1 MSSFAA
7 RVRRALLIVLGG
19 ERLRNDPL
27 FDSEWYRWAY
37 PDAPRSSR
45 AAARHYAT
53 VGGIERIPSVDF
65 DPAAYAAIDP
75 AIVATGVN
83 PLVHYLRFGRRD
95 GVPVQPFFRR
105 FFADADE
112 RVDRAALVEFL
123 RSGELIGGR
132 ASVLRALPHL
142 LHAMP
147 RNRARRFGAVLI
159 ALAHDRPED
168 LGAVIVSGPNRG
180 SLDGVSLEITGEPG
194 ILATASLAALMVAG
208 EVGREQVAL
217 PGDEVPQGDV
227 RIEVKA
233 GALVVPGSLA
243 RLVARARRD
252 AGPVV
257 GAVLD
262 LDGTPLEPWH
272 TPDQIVPAVVSAV
285 AVPGPADQSSIG
297 GPTAVW
303 WPAWSPARHPAP
315 RPRALLMD
323 SWIPTPDRDS
333 GSLCTVAFARS
344 LTALGYRVVF
354 VPQNLR
360 WHPRYTPELE
370 SWGVEVVDDRTI
382 DRWQSVLE
390 RASFEL
396 ALLVRPP
403 VFDEVADEFRA
414 ANPDAAVIF
423 APLDLHHMRLASH
436 AAVVPDPVVSADAE
450 RMRAIE
456 VRALNAASATIVLS
470 TTEVQHA
477 RTLAPSARVELVPM
491 ARDREAAAPIDSW
504 SHRTDLVFVGSYRH
518 LPNPDAVRWFVDEV
532 WPNVESRL
540 PEARFVAYG
549 SGMPDDLRALASER
563 VVMHGYVEHLADAF
577 ATARLAVVPLRFG
590 AGVKG
595 KVTSTMLGGIPV
607 VSTPVGVEGMDLPG
621 DAVVVAHGASALADA
636 IVELWHDEPRLS
648 AISAAALDVASTRF
662 SFEAQR
668 VAIAALLDSLA
679 AAHPES

>member
-7 RVRRALLIVLGG
+7 RVRRALLIVVGG
-19 ERLRNDPL
+19 ERLRSDPL
-27 FDSEWYRWAY
+27 FDSEWYRWVY
-37 PDAPRSSR
+37 PDAPRRSH

-53 VGGIERIPSVDF
+53 VGGTERIPSVDF
-65 DPAAYAAIDP
+65 DPVAYAANDP
-75 AIVATGVN
+75 AIIATGVN
-83 PLVHYLRFGRRD
+83 PLVHYLRFGRRE
-95 GVPVQPFFRR
+95 GMPVQPFFRR
-105 FFADADE
+105 SFVDADGG
-112 RVDRAALVEFL
+112 VDRAALIEFL
-123 RSGELIGGR
+123 RSGDLVGGR

-147 RNRARRFGAVLI
+147 RNRARAFGAVLL

-168 LGAVIVSGPNRG
+168 LGPVVVSGPNRG
-180 SLDGVSLEITGEPG
+180 SLDGVSVAITGEPG

-217 PGDEVPQGDV
+217 PGDEVPSSDV
-227 RIEVKA
+227 RVEVTA
-233 GALVVPGSLA
+233 GALVVPGALA
-243 RLVARARRD
+243 RLVARARL
-252 AGPVV
+252 GPVV
-257 GAVLD
+257 GTALD
-262 LDGTPLEPWH
+262 LDGTPLVPWH
-272 TPDQIVPAVVSAV
+272 SPDQVVPAVVSAV
-285 AVPGPADQSSIG
+285 AVPAQSDQPSVG

-303 WPAWSPARHPAP
+303 WPARSSAGTPDARPL
-315 RPRALLMD
+315 ALLMD

-333 GSLCTVAFARS
+333 GSLCTVSFARS
-344 LTALGYRVVF
+344 LTTLGYRVVF

-360 WHPRYTPELE
+360 WHAQYTPELE
-370 SWGVEVVDDRTI
+370 AWGVEVVDQRAI

-414 ANPDAAVIF
+414 ANPGAAVIF
-423 APLDLHHMRLASH
+423 APLDLHHVRLESH

-456 VRALNAASATIVLS
+456 VRALQAADATIVLS
-470 TTEVQHA
+470 TSEVQHA
-477 RTLAPSARVELVPM
+477 RVIAPSARVELVPM
-491 ARDREAAAPIDSW
+491 AREREAAAPIDSW
-504 SHRTDLVFVGSYRH
+504 SNRSDLVFVGSYQH
-518 LPNPDAVRWFVDEV
+518 MPNPDAVRWFVEEV

-563 VVMHGYVEHLADAF
+563 VIMHGYIEHLADAF

-595 KVTSTMLGGIPV
+595 KITSTMLGGIPV
-607 VSTPVGVEGMDLPG
+607 VSTPVGVDGMDLPD
-621 DAVVVAHGASALADA
+621 DAVVVADGASALADA

-668 VAIAALLDSLA
+668 AAIAALLDTLD
-679 AAHPES
+679 PGVR